1 MEGGLSL
8 TSLGVSIY
16 LLNVVANMKTLVLG
30 ASGATGK
37 LVVQKL
43 VKRNIQVRV
52 VVRESA
58 NLPSQILN
66 DKNIEIIKGNVNDL
80 EIGKIK
86 NLLTNCDCIIS
97 CLGHNINFK
106 GIFGPPHKLVS
117 NTVAKIIEALQSL
130 NLNPKFIL
138 MSTTAYTNRKIGE
151 VNTFGEKI
159 VFWLLKVLLPPHKD
173 NMLAANHLVN
183 KLGSK
188 TNIDWVAVRPD
199 SLFDEE
205 NVSKYEAHNNKI
217 RSAIFNP
224 GKTSRIN
231 VSHFMVEL
239 VTNDRLWQEWKYKT
253 PVIYNTK

>member
-1 MEGGLSL
+1 
-8 TSLGVSIY
+8 
-16 LLNVVANMKTLVLG
+16 MKALVLG

-37 LVVQKL
+37 LVVQQL

-52 VVRESA
+52 VARESA
-58 NLPSQILN
+58 IIPGQIS
-66 DKNIEIIKGNVNDL
+66 DDQRIEIIKGNINDFT
-80 EIGKIK
+80 IAKIK
-86 NLLTNCDCIIS
+86 DLVKDCDSVIC
-97 CLGHNINFK
+97 CLGHNISLK
-106 GIFGPPHKLVS
+106 GILGPPHKLVS

-130 NLNPKFIL
+130 NVNPKFIL

-159 VFWLLKVLLPPHKD
+159 VFSLLKVLLPPHKD
-173 NMLAANHLVN
+173 NMLAANHLIY

-205 NVSKYEAHNNKI
+205 SVSKYEIHNNKI

-239 VTNDRLWQEWKYKT
+239 VTNGKLWQEWKHKT
-253 PVIYNTK
+253 PVIYNKE